1 MSLFNSDTANNSI
14 DLKPL
19 SYYTIL
25 DDIQRYKQSGGAS
38 SDAFNFFDSP
48 AHKYYK
54 IFFYFG
60 SKSEV
65 NPFNIND
72 NNFELSGL
80 LAPTWNYEN
89 EFLDN
94 IQPKSI
100 KGNVNVKGYNN
111 ITTDGKK
118 WYTSENSILNN
129 IVDNNVSKYYWF
141 NSAYAYLK
149 LNGEDV
155 YAERLKNFIELL
167 SNININSPWYFSSVT
182 GINEALTR
190 KTISEGKPEF
200 SERRKI
206 SISCL
211 PDAFDNRISNLL
223 DLYRSCVWDWKNKRE
238 VIPANLRKFDM
249 AIYIFEAPDQSW
261 HKTDQTRLEELGSSW
276 ASALETSLESA
287 GFDSFA
293 EKLRDE
299 SNNYVTINTDKLM
312 HNKKDDIKTFAPSF
326 KLIEFHDCEFDYN
339 NASTAWATLD
349 NKTGVTP
356 NFNIDITFGDCYE
369 LTYNEFLMEEFGD
382 VMKNSSEA
390 WKTAQTELLSNRLSE
405 SSYTDKIIDGALG
418 RINNAALS
426 IVKRL
431 AFGNLFGF
439 SLTNLATNISSA
451 IQNPMVA
458 YDIAKD
464 FIIDKIND
472 SKQTNGTVGSNLRD
486 SNKIDNKP
494 TNTNIVLSSNI
505 FEDNLKQTDSNS
517 QSTNKSS
524 LNGVSLF
531 EAYTKS
537 KAKSAT
543 NSNKLGNL

>member
-1 MSLFNSDTANNSI
+1 MSIFNNDTPNNSI

-19 SYYTIL
+19 SYHTIL
-25 DDIQRYKQSGGAS
+25 NDIQRYKQSGGAN

-48 AHKYYK
+48 SHKYYK

-100 KGNVNVKGYNN
+100 KGNINIKGYNN
-111 ITTDGKK
+111 ITINGKSSQTIESN
-118 WYTSENSILNN
+118 YSNN
-129 IVDNNVSKYYWF
+129 ITNNDVSKYYWF

-149 LNGEDV
+149 LNGEDA

-182 GINEALTR
+182 GIGEALTR

-200 SERRKI
+200 SERKKI

-261 HKTDQTRLEELGSSW
+261 HKTDQTTLQELGSSW
-276 ASALETSLESA
+276 VSALETSLDSA

-293 EKLRDE
+293 KKLRDE

-312 HNKKDDIKTFAPSF
+312 HNNKDDIKTFTPSF

-339 NASTAWATLD
+339 SASTAWGTLD
-349 NKTGVTP
+349 NKIGVTP
-356 NFNIDITFGDCYE
+356 NFTIDITFGDCYE

-382 VMKNSSEA
+382 VMKISSEA
-390 WKTAQTELLSNRLSE
+390 WKASQTNLLSNRLSE
-405 SSYTDKIIDGALG
+405 SSFTDKLTDGALS

-426 IVKRL
+426 TVKQM
-431 AFGNLFGF
+431 AFGNLFDL
-439 SLTNLATNISSA
+439 SLTNLASNINNA

-458 YDIAKD
+458 YDITK
-464 FIIDKIND
+464 NY
-472 SKQTNGTVGSNLRD
+472 V
-486 SNKIDNKP
+486 IDNKTTK
-494 TNTNIVLSSNI
+494 TNNVLNSNI
-505 FEDNLKQTDSNS
+505 FEDNLKQTNSNS
-517 QSTNKSS
+517 SKSS
-524 LNGVSLF
+524 IIGESLF

-537 KAKSAT
+537 KVKST
-543 NSNKLGNL
+543 TKINKIGNL